1 MKVVSKTT
9 QTVKRRPAE
18 TTGIGAAVVA
28 LLALFGLDLSED
40 QAAALLVLVG
50 LLPAVV
56 TWFKDR

>member
-1 MKVVSKTT
+1 MKPITKTR

-18 TTGIGAAVVA
+18 TTGIGAAIVA
-28 LLALFGLDLSED
+28 LLALFGLNLSED

-56 TWFKDR
+56 TWFKER